1 MIDKLTE
8 KELSVLNYLEN
19 FIKAKGYPPSI
30 REIQSGLD
38 IKSTSTVSDYL
49 KCLEEKNFIRR
60 IHSKNRAIEIL
71 DYNKDEISKKETLD
85 APILG
90 KVQAGEP
97 IYSVENIE
105 DYFPLPI
112 EYASTGNIF
121 VLKVQGDSMIDVGIF
136 DGDFIIV
143 REQAY
148 AENGEIV
155 VALLNDSTTV
165 KRFYKREDYIE
176 LMPENSSMQSILVRD
191 VRILGKV
198 IGLYRKHIH

>member
-1 MIDKLTE
+1 MIDQLNDRE
-8 KELSVLNYLEN
+8 QSVLNYVEN
-19 FIKAKGYPPSI
+19 FIRAQGYPPSI
-30 REIQSGLD
+30 REIQAALD
-38 IKSTSTVSDYL
+38 IRSTSTVSDYL
-49 KCLEEKNFIRR
+49 KNLEDKGFIRR

-71 DYNKDEISKKETLD
+71 DYNKGHFEKKETLD

-90 KVQAGEP
+90 RVQAGEP
-97 IYSVENIE
+97 IYSLENIE

-112 EYASTGNIF
+112 EYASAGNVF
-121 VLKVQGDSMIDVGIF
+121 VLQVQGDSMMEIGIF

-165 KRFYKREDYIE
+165 KRIYKREDYIE
-176 LMPENSSMQSILVRD
+176 LMPENSSMQSILVKE
-191 VRILGKV
+191 VQILGKV
-198 IGLYRKHIH
+198 IGLYRNHIV